1 MSSSTSCPPQVSESA
16 ALDAARLELLEVQRQ
31 KADAELQRD
40 KLYEE
45 LDRAKQKATREEE
58 RASGLARDV
67 AELATRH
74 GEEGRK
80 EGTRPFRRSF
90 GRGVCFSSGKEGVQ

>member
-1 MSSSTSCPPQVSESA
+1 M
-16 ALDAARLELLEVQRQ
+16 DAARLELLEVQRQ

-45 LDRAKQKATREEE
+45 LDRAKQKATREEQ

-80 EGTRPFRRSF
+80 EGRNPALPSF
-90 GRGVCFSSGKEGVQ
+90 VWKRGLFQ